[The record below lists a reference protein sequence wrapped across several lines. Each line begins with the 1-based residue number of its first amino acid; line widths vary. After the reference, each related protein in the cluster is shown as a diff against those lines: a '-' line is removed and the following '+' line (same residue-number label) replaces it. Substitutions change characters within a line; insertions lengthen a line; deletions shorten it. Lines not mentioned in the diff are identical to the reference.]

1 MTALI
6 LNERTSMNPS
16 TFQAA
21 NRNPWRQMSR
31 PLLAIC
37 GAVLTAL
44 ALLWSVP
51 AYAQVDVP
59 GETPATPV
67 PADVAGRATVTDTSA
82 VTTAATTP
90 STLRAT
96 RVTGALPHQY
106 SAHYLGLRSAVIDQP
121 IDLTLTFDPQ
131 DPELRGLV
139 NFLVLTE
146 DGLRRFLAGAA
157 PEDLDIASGAP
168 PQFTGA
174 QNVLEARVLDSGRSA
189 FTVIVFNESTEAI
202 TYTLTASNGVL
213 LDASGQIAAD
223 ANDLVAEPTPTPA
236 PAAYAPVTVTARR
249 LSGELDGVFERHY
262 LQLVPEIVDGVVNL
276 RLQVAAANPDALLG
290 DVNFWVLDEAGL
302 TELVRGAKPGDVNLA
317 TGFPSPFGV
326 LGELIAAF
334 TASGD
339 GEYTAVMYNQS
350 GEPANYA
357 ISADGALLVD
367 RYSQTNEAVA
377 AAAEEAAL
385 AATPTPT
392 PEPLPIDTS
401 EPELPVVARPH
412 TLSGTLDTPYEKH
425 YLGLFP
431 DIRNGTVTVLLDYDP
446 KDVEALRDNIN
457 FYILDQD
464 GLRRVIA
471 GGRPEDYDVA
481 MGALVPGGPDEGK
494 LRADFNA
501 SGRNEYTL
509 IVFNNSEVPAT
520 YTVSVNGAGLED
532 SAGQTNAIDIVG
544 E

>member
-1 MTALI
+1 MVIA
-6 LNERTSMNPS
+6 S
-16 TFQAA
+16 T
-21 NRNPWRQMSR
+21 
-31 PLLAIC
+31 LAMAIT
-37 GAVLTAL
+37 L
-44 ALLWSVP
+44 LLWGS
-51 AYAQVDVP
+51 AFAQVDVP

-67 PADVAGRATVTDTSA
+67 PSVALTDTATITGTDVVTPA
-82 VTTAATTP
+82 VPNAV
-90 STLRAT
+90 RAT
-96 RVTGALPHQY
+96 RVTGSLPYQY
-106 SAHYLGLRSAVIDQP
+106 SAHYLGLRSAIINQP

-139 NFLVLTE
+139 NFIVLTE
-146 DGLRRFLAGAA
+146 DGLRRFLAGADPA
-157 PEDLDIASGAP
+157 ELDIASGVA

-174 QNVLEARVLDSGRSA
+174 QNILEGSVLDSGRSA
-189 FTVIVFNESTEAI
+189 FTVIVFNEATQPI

-236 PAAYAPVTVTARR
+236 PVAYAPVTVTGRR
-249 LSGELDGVFERHY
+249 LSGELDGLFERHY

-276 RLQVAAANPDALLG
+276 RLQVAAAKPDALPG
-290 DVNFWVLDEAGL
+290 EVNFWVLDESGL
-302 TELVRGAKPGDVNLA
+302 TALVRGAKPGDVNLA
-317 TGFPSPFGV
+317 TGFPSPFGA
-326 LGELIAAF
+326 LGELVAAF

-339 GEYTAVMYNQS
+339 GEYTAVMYNET
-350 GEPANYA
+350 GESANYA
-357 ISADGALLVD
+357 VSADGALLVD
-367 RYSQTNEAVA
+367 RYGQTNESVA

-401 EPELPVVARPH
+401 DPELPFVPRPI
-412 TLSGTLDTPYEKH
+412 TLSGTLDTPFEKH

-431 DIRNGTVTVLLDYDP
+431 DVRNGTVTVLLDYDP
-446 KDVEALRDNIN
+446 KNVEALQGNIN
-457 FYILDQD
+457 FYILNQD

-481 MGALVPGGPDEGK
+481 MGAIVPGGPDEGK
-494 LRADFNA
+494 LRADFAA

-509 IVFNNSEVPAT
+509 IIFNNSDVPAN
-520 YTVSVNGAGLED
+520 YTVAVSGAGLED
-532 SAGQTNAIDIVG
+532 SAGQTNTIGIVG

>member
-1 MTALI
+1 
-6 LNERTSMNPS
+6 MNPS
-16 TFQAA
+16 TSSIYPTQTPHRFY
-21 NRNPWRQMSR
+21 R
-31 PLLAIC
+31 PLIAAC
-37 GAVLTAL
+37 AL
-44 ALLWSVP
+44 AVATLFLLWGS
-51 AYAQVDVP
+51 AFAQVDLP

-67 PADVAGRATVTDTSA
+67 PPSATSDTATTDAITQ
-82 VTTAATTP
+82 TTP

-96 RVTGALPHQY
+96 RVTGTLPHQY
-106 SAHYLGLRSAVIDQP
+106 SAHYLGLRSAIINQP

-139 NFLVLTE
+139 NFIVLTE
-146 DGLRRFLAGAA
+146 DGLRRFLAGADPA
-157 PEDLDIASGAP
+157 DLDIASGVA

-174 QNVLEARVLDSGRSA
+174 QNILEGSVLDSGRSA
-189 FTVIVFNESTEAI
+189 FTVIIFNESTQSI

-236 PAAYAPVTVTARR
+236 PVAYAPVTVAGRR
-249 LSGELDGVFERHY
+249 LSGELDGLFERHY

-276 RLQVAAANPDALLG
+276 RLQVAAAKPDAKPG
-290 DVNFWVLDEAGL
+290 EVNFWVLDEAGL
-302 TELVRGAKPGDVNLA
+302 TALVRGAKPGDVNLA
-317 TGFPSPFGV
+317 TGFPAPFGV
-326 LGELIAAF
+326 LGELVAAF

-339 GEYTAVMYNQS
+339 GEYTAVMYNET
-350 GEPANYA
+350 GEAANYA
-357 ISADGALLVD
+357 VSADGALLVD
-367 RYSQTNEAVA
+367 RYGQTNESVA

-392 PEPLPIDTS
+392 PAPEPLPIDTS
-401 EPELPVVARPH
+401 DPELPIVPRPN

-431 DIRNGTVTVLLDYDP
+431 DVRNGTVTVLLDYDP
-446 KDVEALRDNIN
+446 KDVEALRGNIN
-457 FYILDQD
+457 FYVLDQD

-481 MGALVPGGPDEGK
+481 MGAIVPGGPDEGK
-494 LRADFNA
+494 LRADFAA

-509 IVFNNSEVPAT
+509 IVFNNSDVPAT
-520 YTVSVNGAGLED
+520 YTVAVHGAGLED
-532 SAGQTNAIDIVG
+532 SAGQTNTIGIVG